1 MEVVRFC
8 TRLMPR
14 GISFLTYNR
23 WNLNIFK
30 KEFSLFYNLKPYLCG
45 DKLCNTQKLY
55 PNGFTKQ
62 IHPMITIAN
71 RIKEGLT
78 DSYPVGEI
86 TALTRI
92 IATEILGI
100 PQMTFFLKDNVELT
114 HEQEATLED
123 AIKRLQKYE
132 PIQYIQ
138 GYSDFSGL
146 RFKVTP
152 ATLIPRPETSEL
164 VEWIASEY
172 SSKTVNI
179 LDIGTGSGCIA
190 ISLAHKLP
198 ESNVT
203 AWDISTAALAVAAEN
218 SRNNGTE
225 VTFERVDILSY
236 EPKSAQFDIIVSNP
250 PYIKENEKSAMHNNV
265 LDWEPHTALFVPD
278 SDPLLFYRTIAEK
291 GLQMLAPNGTLYF
304 EINRAHGAET
314 MKMLADYGYTD
325 IELRKDFADNDRM
338 IKATRP

>member
-1 MEVVRFC
+1 MGTTIQQPEVKRIAQIIYDE
-8 TRLMPR
+8 LS
-14 GISFLTYNR
+14 GY
-23 WNLNIFK
+23 
-30 KEFSLFYNLKPYLCG
+30 Y
-45 DKLCNTQKLY
+45 TQS
-55 PNGFTKQ
+55 
-62 IHPMITIAN
+62 
-71 RIKEGLT
+71 EV
-78 DSYPVGEI
+78 S
-86 TALTRI
+86 ALTRI
-92 IATEILGI
+92 IATEMLGVA
-100 PQMTFFLKDNVELT
+100 QMTYFLKDDVTLKA
-114 HEQEATLED
+114 EQEAMLFN
-123 AIKRLQKYE
+123 AIERLKKQE

-138 GYSDFSGL
+138 GYSDFCGL

-164 VEWIASEY
+164 VEWIASEH
-172 SSKTVNI
+172 SGKIVNI

-198 ESNVT
+198 KSNVT

-218 SRNNGTE
+218 SHNNGTE

-304 EINRAHGAET
+304 EINRAHGTET

-338 IKATRP
+338 IKATRA

>member
-1 MEVVRFC
+1 M
-8 TRLMPR
+8 
-14 GISFLTYNR
+14 Y
-23 WNLNIFK
+23 FK
-30 KEFSLFYNLKPYLCG
+30 RAILCFIIKGSYLCIN
-45 DKLCNTQKLY
+45 LR
-55 PNGFTKQ
+55 F
-62 IHPMITIAN
+62 IFHPMKTIAN
-71 RIKEGLT
+71 IIREELNNH
-78 DSYPVGEI
+78 YPTGEV

-92 IATEILGI
+92 IATELLGVS
-100 PQMTFFLKDNVELT
+100 QMAFYLKDNITLT
-114 HEQEATLED
+114 AEQKTLLDNTIE
-123 AIKRLQKYE
+123 RLKKQE

-138 GYSDFSGL
+138 GYSDFCGL

-172 SSKTVNI
+172 SSKIVNI

-198 ESNVT
+198 KSNVT
-203 AWDISTAALAVAAEN
+203 AWDISTTALAVAAEN
-218 SRNNGTE
+218 SRNNSTE

-250 PYIKENEKSAMHNNV
+250 PYIKENEKAAMHSNV

-278 SDPLLFYRTIAEK
+278 SDPLLFYRTIAEI
-291 GLQMLAPNGTLYF
+291 GVQMLAPTGTLYF

-314 MKMLADYGYTD
+314 MKMLADYGYSD

-338 IKATRP
+338 IKATRA

>member
-1 MEVVRFC
+1 MSGYYTQSEV
-8 TRLMPR
+8 
-14 GISFLTYNR
+14 S
-23 WNLNIFK
+23 
-30 KEFSLFYNLKPYLCG
+30 
-45 DKLCNTQKLY
+45 
-55 PNGFTKQ
+55 
-62 IHPMITIAN
+62 
-71 RIKEGLT
+71 
-78 DSYPVGEI
+78 
-86 TALTRI
+86 ALTRI
-92 IATEILGI
+92 IATEMLGVA
-100 PQMTFFLKDNVELT
+100 QMTYFLKDDVTLKA
-114 HEQEATLED
+114 EQEAMLFN
-123 AIKRLQKYE
+123 AIERLKKQE

-138 GYSDFSGL
+138 GYSDFCGL

-164 VEWIASEY
+164 VEWIASEH
-172 SSKTVNI
+172 SGKKVNI

-198 ESNVT
+198 KSNVT
-203 AWDISTAALAVAAEN
+203 AWDISTTALAVAAEN
-218 SRNNGTE
+218 SRNNSTE

-314 MKMLADYGYTD
+314 MEMLANIGYTN

-338 IKATRP
+338 IKAKRA